1 MENGRNPELQ
11 LTVESRP
18 IKLREWA
25 SEILDK
31 VENASTLLDSKAGGN
46 SYGEALRAQQAKVE
60 NSDRTPSGRMLID
73 MKENNQ
79 SFFRFAMERSMATR
93 DYLKNDGLSAET
105 RSEFEAASVVSL
117 AKQKEIEAA
126 DTQSFDEFLR
136 EWNKS

>member
-1 MENGRNPELQ
+1 
-11 LTVESRP
+11 
-18 IKLREWA
+18 
-25 SEILDK
+25 
-31 VENASTLLDSKAGGN
+31 
-46 SYGEALRAQQAKVE
+46 
-60 NSDRTPSGRMLID
+60 
-73 MKENNQ
+73 
-79 SFFRFAMERSMATR
+79 MATR